1 MQGPD
6 LNLLVVFSQLYQ
18 DRKVSLAAQNLGLS
32 QPTVSAALGRLRKMM
47 NDELFIRT
55 ARGMQPTPLA
65 ERMAAPLGRSLADIR
80 HTLATQ
86 ASFDAPTAT
95 RQFALAMTDI
105 GEFHFLPRLVA
116 TLEAAA
122 PGLSIS
128 TVRGTAVNLK
138 LEMEAGHVDLALG
151 FLPDLVS
158 GFHRRVLF
166 TQRYVCLYRRGHA
179 MAERPS
185 DLDIYSAC
193 QHAVVE
199 SAGTGHGHAEHV
211 VERSGLN
218 RFVRLRVPHYVALAD
233 VLEATDLVA
242 TVPEAFAQ
250 RSVKHF
256 DLEYCAHP
264 IELPPIEIAL
274 YWHTKYQRDRASRW
288 MRDLIIRLFQ
298 LGVAADDTRP
308 ADCDRAM
315 AFPPR

>member
-1 MQGPD
+1 VPAPD
-6 LNLLVVFSQLYQ
+6 LNLLVVFNQLYQ

-32 QPTVSAALGRLRKMM
+32 QPTVSAALGRLRKTM
-47 NDELFIRT
+47 NDELFVRT
-55 ARGMQPTPLA
+55 ARGMEPTPLA
-65 ERMAAPLGRSLADIR
+65 DRMAAPLARSLADIR

-86 ASFDAPTAT
+86 AGFEASGAD

-116 TLEAAA
+116 ALEAAA
-122 PGLSIS
+122 PQLSIS

-138 LEMEAGHVDLALG
+138 FEMEAGRVDLALG

-185 DLDIYSAC
+185 DPAHYAAC
-193 QHAVVE
+193 QHAVVV
-199 SAGTGHGHAEHV
+199 SAGTGHGHAEQV
-211 VERSGLN
+211 VARSGLH

-233 VLEATDLVA
+233 VLEATDLIA

-256 DLEYCAHP
+256 DLAYSAHP
-264 IELPPIEIAL
+264 IDLPPIEIAL
-274 YWHTKYQRDRASRW
+274 YWHTKYQRDTANRW
-288 MRDLIIRLFQ
+288 MRNLVIRHFLRS
-298 LGVAADDTRP
+298 AAKDEGGG
-308 ADCDRAM
+308 AD
-315 AFPPR
+315 

>member
-1 MQGPD
+1 VQGPD
-6 LNLLVVFSQLYQ
+6 LNLLVVFCQLYQ

-32 QPTVSAALGRLRKMM
+32 QPTVSAALARLRTMM
-47 NDELFIRT
+47 SDELFVRT
-55 ARGMQPTPLA
+55 ARGMEPTPLA
-65 ERMAAPLGRSLADIR
+65 DRIAAPLGRSLADIR

-86 ASFDAPTAT
+86 ASFDASTAT
-95 RQFALAMTDI
+95 RQFSLAMTDI

-116 TLEAAA
+116 ALEAAA
-122 PGLSIS
+122 PQLSIS

-138 LEMEAGHVDLALG
+138 FEMEAGRIDLALG

-166 TQRYVCLYRRGHA
+166 TQRYVCLHRRGHP
-179 MAERPS
+179 MAERPA
-185 DLDIYSAC
+185 DPAVYAAC
-193 QHAVVE
+193 QHAVVV
-199 SAGTGHGHAEHV
+199 SAGTGHGHAEQV

-256 DLEYCAHP
+256 DLAYSAHP

-274 YWHTKYQRDRASRW
+274 YWHTKYQRDRANRW
-288 MRDLIIRLFQ
+288 MRNLIIRLFQ
-298 LGVAADDTRP
+298 LGVAADTTRS
-308 ADCDRAM
+308 ADGD
-315 AFPPR
+315 

>member
-32 QPTVSAALGRLRKMM
+32 QPTVSAALARLRKMM
-47 NDELFIRT
+47 NDELFVRT

-65 ERMAAPLGRSLADIR
+65 ERIAAPLGRSLADIR

-86 ASFDAPTAT
+86 AGFDASTAT
-95 RQFALAMTDI
+95 RQFSLAMTDI

-116 TLEAAA
+116 TLEEAA
-122 PGLSIS
+122 PQLSIS
-128 TVRGTAVNLK
+128 TVRGAAVNLK
-138 LEMEAGHVDLALG
+138 FEMEAGRIDLALG
-151 FLPDLVS
+151 FLPDLVT

-166 TQRYVCLYRRGHA
+166 TQRYVCLYRRGHP
-179 MAERPS
+179 MAEWPTDRAA
-185 DLDIYSAC
+185 YAAY
-193 QHAVVE
+193 QHAVVI
-199 SAGTGHGHAEHV
+199 SAGTGHGHAEQV

-256 DLEYCAHP
+256 DLAYSAHP

-274 YWHTKYQRDRASRW
+274 YWHTKYQRDLSNRW
-288 MRDLIIRLFQ
+288 MRNLIIRLFQ
-298 LGVAADDTRP
+298 RNVEAGNTRAANRD
-308 ADCDRAM
+308 
-315 AFPPR
+315 

>member
-32 QPTVSAALGRLRKMM
+32 QPTVSAALARLRTMM
-47 NDELFIRT
+47 NDELFVRT

-65 ERMAAPLGRSLADIR
+65 ERIAAPLGRSLADIR

-86 ASFDAPTAT
+86 ASFDASTAT
-95 RQFALAMTDI
+95 RQFSLAMTDI

-116 TLEAAA
+116 ALEAAA
-122 PGLSIS
+122 PQLSIS

-138 LEMEAGHVDLALG
+138 FEMEAGRIDLALG
-151 FLPDLVS
+151 FLPDLVN

-166 TQRYVCLYRRGHA
+166 TQRYVCLYRCGHP
-179 MAERPS
+179 MAERPT
-185 DLDIYSAC
+185 DLAIYAAC
-193 QHAVVE
+193 QHAVVV
-199 SAGTGHGHAEHV
+199 SAGTGHGHAEQV
-211 VERSGLN
+211 VERCGLN

-242 TVPEAFAQ
+242 TVPEAFAL

-256 DLEYCAHP
+256 DLAYSAHP

-274 YWHTKYQRDRASRW
+274 YWHTKYQRDRANRW
-288 MRDLIIRLFQ
+288 MRNLIIRLFQ
-298 LGVAADDTRP
+298 LNVAADNTRS
-308 ADCDRAM
+308 ADRD
-315 AFPPR
+315 